1 MFFRAVSTDYT
12 EKNIFLPIFGPIF
25 SRSAPPFWSHGALSD
40 APGEA
45 FGWFGV
51 PSLWGNAQQETLL
64 PEGGAGGS
72 K

>member
-1 MFFRAVSTDYT
+1 MFFRAVSTDHT

-64 PEGGAGGS
+64 PEGGAGGG